1 MSDIDRRRRQEYIE
15 RLLVGAGIAPPLA
28 ATRTR
33 LLYWTY
39 LGAALSR
46 SRLTGERLN
55 RIVAEL
61 KRIGLGAF
69 PGTCRSAN
77 PDSRSLP
84 SVRGKPALADQARP
98 SRRVGG
104 SRDRSPA
111 RKGS

>member
-1 MSDIDRRRRQEYIE
+1 
-15 RLLVGAGIAPPLA
+15 VVPVCVAV
-28 ATRTR
+28 
-33 LLYWTY
+33 LYWTY
-39 LGAALSR
+39 FGAALSR

-98 SRRVGG
+98 SRRDGRG
-104 SRDRSPA
+104 RDQVPA
-111 RKGS
+111 KRDPEDGLGLLQKDS

>member
-46 SRLTGERLN
+46 SRLTGERLD

-77 PDSRSLP
+77 PDSLP